1 MPKQLRLVLPDT
13 DVMVTAIAELLE
25 SDAPRTCQTIWET
38 LPFEGVLNHG
48 IWSGPETYLMI
59 DPSIRIAPEN
69 QTVQTQA
76 GEIGYYTAEGGRI
89 VDWPDDLSELAF
101 FYGRGARPRMPIG
114 PVAVNLFARI
124 TENLEGFALACDEI
138 RRSGVTTLRVE
149 RNT

>member
-1 MPKQLRLVLPDT
+1 MSKQLRLVLPDA
-13 DVMVTAIAELLE
+13 DVTAIAELLE
-25 SDAPRTCQTIWET
+25 SDAPRTCRTIWEA

-59 DPSIRIAPEN
+59 DPSIRIAAEN

-89 VDWPDDLSELAF
+89 VDWPDDLSEIAF
-101 FYGRGARPRMPIG
+101 FYGRGARPRMPTG
-114 PVAVNLFARI
+114 LVAVNLFARI

-149 RNT
+149 RQT

>member
-1 MPKQLRLVLPDT
+1 MPKHMRLVLPDQN
-13 DVMVTAIAELLE
+13 VTAVAELLE
-25 SDAPRTCQTIWET
+25 ADAPKTCRTLWDA
-38 LPFEGVLNHG
+38 LPLEGVLNHG

-59 DPSIRIAPEN
+59 DPSIRIDPEN

-89 VDWPDDLSELAF
+89 ADWPDDLSELAF
-101 FYGRGARPRMPIG
+101 FYGRGARPAMPTG

-124 TENLEGFALACDEI
+124 TDNLDGFARACDEI

-149 RNT
+149 RAS

>member
-1 MPKQLRLVLPDT
+1 MPKRLRLVLPDA
-13 DVMVTAIAELLE
+13 DVTAIAELLE
-25 SDAPRTCQTIWET
+25 SDAPKTCRSIWEA

-76 GEIGYYTAEGGRI
+76 GEIGYYTVEGGRI
-89 VDWPDDLSELAF
+89 VDWPDDMSELAF
-101 FYGRGARPRMPIG
+101 FYGRGARPRMPTG
-114 PVAVNLFARI
+114 PVAVNLFARV
-124 TENLEGFALACDEI
+124 TENLEGFTRACDEI